1 MRVVKLGAAL
11 SLAGMAAFL
20 YSIKQFHPSL
30 RFEFTLGTVLI
41 FLLAAVIV
49 WSVCGLLFRAASSGG
64 QPAPG
69 HVLSRLKKPVARW
82 LIAFAVVAILGTL
95 AAFAYAVKDV
105 SSSNLRDVIQGTL
118 MALLTLTFVGV
129 MFWRVVRFFEEESEI
144 KSRDDQ
150 REE

>member
-1 MRVVKLGAAL
+1 M
-11 SLAGMAAFL
+11 
-20 YSIKQFHPSL
+20 
-30 RFEFTLGTVLI
+30 
-41 FLLAAVIV
+41 
-49 WSVCGLLFRAASSGG
+49 
-64 QPAPG
+64 
-69 HVLSRLKKPVARW
+69 KKPVARW